1 MLQTIRERAQGWI
14 AWAIVILISVPF
26 ALWGIQSYLGVGSEP
41 VVANVNGVEITQ
53 RELDRRYQDLR
64 LRLREQLGAAYRPE
78 LFEDKKMRTQVL
90 DSMIRD
96 TLLQQVAYE
105 LGLRASDQELRGA
118 ILGNPAFQ
126 RDGRFDNAAYE
137 RTLELQGMS
146 PPQYEEGLRQRIV
159 GSQLERALMASE
171 LATDAELAQA
181 VRLQSQQRNVSY
193 VQLPKSGFVTE
204 DPIPDEDIRAFYDAN
219 PARFET
225 PERVKI
231 QYLVLDASELGSTDA
246 PSEDELRALYE
257 SEIERFSEPERRRVR
272 HILITVSADADD
284 AAQEAAKSR
293 LDEIRTRIEGGEDF
307 AAIAKELSEDPGS
320 AGQGGD
326 LGSIEAGI
334 MDPAFDQAAFALE
347 KDVLSQPVRTQFGY
361 HLIQVTEI
369 EGGGV
374 KPLAAV
380 LEQLVAEMTKRGSE
394 GQFFDM
400 AERLANLAY
409 ESPDSLAPAAEELG
423 LELQT
428 SDWVGRAG
436 GEGILSNRKVIAA
449 AFSDEVLRQGLNSDL
464 IEPELNALQAVVL
477 RVMEHEEASAKP
489 LDEVRDEI
497 VAVLRDQRAAEA
509 ALSAAQSMVQ
519 QLESGAALADAAG
532 GHEVSEAGLIG
543 RDAPDIPPAVADL
556 TFSMAR
562 PAADVASYGSTSL
575 ANGDAVV
582 VVVSNVVDGSSEGIG
597 DAELAR
603 QRAGF
608 KRTIAATYYDD
619 LLADLQTRAKIER
632 KPLDDESTE

>member
-1 MLQTIRERAQGWI
+1 MK
-14 AWAIVILISVPF
+14 V
-26 ALWGIQSYLGVGSEP
+26 
-41 VVANVNGVEITQ
+41 
-53 RELDRRYQDLR
+53 
-64 LRLREQLGAAYRPE
+64 
-78 LFEDKKMRTQVL
+78 
-90 DSMIRD
+90 
-96 TLLQQVAYE
+96 
-105 LGLRASDQELRGA
+105 
-118 ILGNPAFQ
+118 
-126 RDGRFDNAAYE
+126 
-137 RTLELQGMS
+137 
-146 PPQYEEGLRQRIV
+146 
-159 GSQLERALMASE
+159 
-171 LATDAELAQA
+171 
-181 VRLQSQQRNVSY
+181 
-193 VQLPKSGFVTE
+193 
-204 DPIPDEDIRAFYDAN
+204 
-219 PARFET
+219 
-225 PERVKI
+225 

-246 PSEDELRALYE
+246 PGEGELRALYE

-334 MDPAFDQAAFALE
+334 MDPAFDQAAFTLE
-347 KDVLSQPVRTQFGY
+347 KDVLSQPVRSQFGY
-361 HLIQVTEI
+361 HLIQATEI

-374 KPLAAV
+374 KPFEDV
-380 LEQLVAEMTKRGSE
+380 REQLVAEMTKRGSE

-556 TFSMAR
+556 AFSMAR
-562 PAADVASYGSTSL
+562 PAADAASYGSTSL